1 MLFKLYKGLKV
12 GLCKPC
18 CEFCPSGCVSLCPAL
33 SRPGVLKCRRAPG
46 TESFC
51 FTACDLCLSAYL
63 CSVERK
69 VLWLFSISN
78 VLFMFSDQH
87 LGFVVVSFRWRQQ
100 IKIFTLFFNLDT
112 FSFLHPLYSNGDI
125 TKFYITKNTLA
136 QISVVPR
143 VLGSISPGS
152 KEIWMPFNLIVQHGW
167 TWHTTLG
174 C

>member
-1 MLFKLYKGLKV
+1 
-12 GLCKPC
+12 
-18 CEFCPSGCVSLCPAL
+18 
-33 SRPGVLKCRRAPG
+33 
-46 TESFC
+46 
-51 FTACDLCLSAYL
+51 
-63 CSVERK
+63 
-69 VLWLFSISN
+69 
-78 VLFMFSDQH
+78 MFSDQH

-152 KEIWMPFNLIVQHGW
+152 KEIWMPFNLIVQHG
-167 TWHTTLG
+167 
-174 C
+174 